1 MLRIKHR
8 SLNSEFSALSTTL
21 QCYKQGLETQI
32 IKSQINRIAGIFH
45 ESQSQEIESQILMR
59 IAIAARIAD
68 YYL

>member
-1 MLRIKHR
+1 MKFCVREMY
-8 SLNSEFSALSTTL
+8 NN
-21 QCYKQGLETQI
+21 QGLETQI